1 MKIHVNIAY
10 FFYNAQLVLQL
21 VLTFF
26 LSYLMKASITL
37 VLYLKYLY
45 VPTFIFRYRNVTEW
59 RVSWASSVIIFYDF
73 SLNQLF
79 GK

>member
-1 MKIHVNIAY
+1 
-10 FFYNAQLVLQL
+10 
-21 VLTFF
+21 
-26 LSYLMKASITL
+26 MKASITL

-45 VPTFIFRYRNVTEW
+45 VPTFIIRYRNVTEW
-59 RVSWASSVIIFYDF
+59 RVSWASSFIIFYDF